1 MKFRR
6 SHSTTTPAPGK
17 SGPFLSKTGDGE
29 GNGYFIP
36 PAQVQKKP
44 DDNKKEA
51 KPEPQGLQKERI
63 IYNEREYD
71 KVIISAEEYEEHNG
85 KTDDNGVLYQFSMV
99 NYKRQYYK
107 LIPADAQIAE
117 YPDEE
122 MVVLDGRKYKKIK
135 ITEPD
140 YHLGKG
146 KSNDEGVLFRS
157 YPDPGGKRGVRHFFK
172 YVPVKNAE
180 DEKPK
185 EKMEKMEKMPA
196 SLPQLTIPEIESTL
210 PQLPEKPH
218 AHNHPPPRL
227 YVQFQGN
234 STAYVDEGAAKSQ
247 IKQLVDYLRENPGT
261 GVHLTGNT
269 GGTGNKRLEGNNKAV
284 LDQLA
289 TVDGRNATILD
300 LQIGRARRV
309 EKSLIEDF
317 GIDPKRITVGTGS
330 NKNDDKNRFV
340 GIRIKE
346 K

>member
-1 MKFRR
+1 MKLRR

-51 KPEPQGLQKERI
+51 KPEPQGPQKERI
-63 IYNEREYD
+63 IYDGREYD
-71 KVIISAEEYEEHNG
+71 KVIISAEEYEEHKG
-85 KTDDNGVLYQFSMV
+85 RTDDNGVLYQFSTV
-99 NYKRQYYK
+99 NNKRQYYK
-107 LIPADAQIAE
+107 LTPVGTAIAE
-117 YPDEE
+117 YPNEE
-122 MVVLDGRKYKKIK
+122 IVYLDGRKYKKIV
-135 ITEPD
+135 IVEQE
-140 YHLGKG
+140 YHQGKG

-157 YPDPGGKRGVRHFFK
+157 YPDPSGKRGVRHFFK
-172 YVPVKNAE
+172 YVPIKNAE

-185 EKMEKMEKMPA
+185 EKMEIMEKMPA
-196 SLPQLTIPEIESTL
+196 SLPQLTIPEIKTTL
-210 PQLPEKPH
+210 PQATEKPH
-218 AHNHPPPRL
+218 HHNHPPPRL

-234 STAYVDEGAAKSQ
+234 STAYVDEGTAKSQ
-247 IKQLVDYLRENPGT
+247 IKQLADYLRENPGT

-284 LDQLA
+284 LDQPA

-300 LQIGRARRV
+300 LQIGRARQV

-340 GIRIKE
+340 GVRIKE